1 MALVPCSPPYFVSN
15 LQSTKF
21 CTKQAA
27 SFTDMNVPSLDPA
40 EGIHL
45 PDWGYEELKVQHQEG
60 QQ

>member
-1 MALVPCSPPYFVSN
+1 ML
-15 LQSTKF
+15 STQF
-21 CTKQAA
+21 RTKQAA

-60 QQ
+60 QQQSCIDL